1 MAQIRVSNKTGE
13 VRPQVPRFAIG
24 CVDAPVVVHVCAVQ
38 PTIHFS
44 LDDDVQ
50 RTLHFTCWEVSCA
63 DTPAVPIGSGA
74 TMSLGQ
80 VLCQVCNDRS
90 ARYHFL

>member
-1 MAQIRVSNKTGE
+1 MAQIRVSNKREE

-44 LDDDVQ
+44 ATTMCKG
-50 RTLHFTCWEVSCA
+50 RCTLHA
-63 DTPAVPIGSGA
+63 GK
-74 TMSLGQ
+74 LL
-80 VLCQVCNDRS
+80 VLTRQPFPS
-90 ARYHFL
+90 ALERQCH